1 MSSAGEPLIG
11 RTWLKALWLI
21 LQSDKGLSSVRL
33 AEVLGAS
40 QPTAWRMGHALR
52 LLLVQETPLGGT
64 IEIDEFFLGG
74 REKKPLDAQPS
85 GRGRKGQKQ
94 ITKKPVLAMVQTPR
108 DIKAGEPAGGARAT
122 IVADHSAIEAE
133 QVLEND
139 LEPEANIMSDEDER

>member
-1 MSSAGEPLIG
+1 
-11 RTWLKALWLI
+11 
-21 LQSDKGLSSVRL
+21 
-33 AEVLGAS
+33 
-40 QPTAWRMGHALR
+40 MGHALR

-108 DIKAGEPAGGARAT
+108 DIKAGEPAGGPVR
-122 IVADHSAIEAE
+122 
-133 QVLEND
+133 QL
-139 LEPEANIMSDEDER
+139 